1 MNANL
6 QTAENLLANLSV
18 IGADASGGLTRL
30 LFSESWRQA
39 QDELFATFEEA
50 GLKARFDAA
59 GNLFGRAEGCERPQ
73 EVVLTGSHID
83 SVRNGGTLDG
93 QYGIVAGFLAIKR
106 LLAAH
111 GAPRRTLEVVA
122 FAEEEGSRFPFAFW
136 GSKNLVGSVEREPM
150 REVRD
155 ADGQSFAEAMVA
167 AGFDFEAA
175 PTPPRRD
182 VVAFLEAHIEQGAVL
197 ERLGKPIGIVT
208 AIAGQKR
215 YNVRVLGEANHA
227 GTTPMG
233 MRKDALEGATRAM
246 VALFEEAKRLGDP
259 LVLTF
264 GRIETKPGIVN
275 VVPGEAVFSVDT
287 RHTDPVALDAFARV
301 IEERLRSAA
310 AALDLGVEI
319 ENWMDEAPVP
329 MDAQLIGLLG
339 EACQDLGIDA
349 QVMHSGA
356 GHDSQIVAPHIPTA
370 MLFVPSVK
378 GISHNPRE
386 DTHLEDLECGIGVL
400 EAALF
405 KLAY

>member
-1 MNANL
+1 
-6 QTAENLLANLSV
+6 
-18 IGADASGGLTRL
+18 
-30 LFSESWRQA
+30 
-39 QDELFATFEEA
+39 
-50 GLKARFDAA
+50 
-59 GNLFGRAEGCERPQ
+59 
-73 EVVLTGSHID
+73 
-83 SVRNGGTLDG
+83 
-93 QYGIVAGFLAIKR
+93 
-106 LLAAH
+106 
-111 GAPRRTLEVVA
+111 
-122 FAEEEGSRFPFAFW
+122 
-136 GSKNLVGSVEREPM
+136 M
-150 REVRD
+150 RELCD
-155 ADGQSFAEAMVA
+155 ADGQSFAEAMIA

-246 VALFEEAKRLGDP
+246 VTLFDEAKRLGDP

-275 VVPGEAVFSVDT
+275 VVPGEAIFSVDT
-287 RHTDPVALDAFARV
+287 RHTDPAALDAFARV
-301 IEERLRSAA
+301 IEEHLRSAA
-310 AALDLGVEI
+310 AALDLDVEI

-339 EACQDLGIDA
+339 DACRDLGIDA

-386 DTHLEDLECGIGVL
+386 DTRLEDLECGIEVL